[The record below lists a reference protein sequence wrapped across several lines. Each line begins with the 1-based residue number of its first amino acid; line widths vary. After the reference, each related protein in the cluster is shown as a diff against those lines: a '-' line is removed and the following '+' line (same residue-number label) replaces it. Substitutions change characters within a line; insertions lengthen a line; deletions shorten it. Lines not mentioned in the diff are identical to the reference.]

1 MKWTLSEW
9 LRPGGN
15 WARAAKY
22 WATVPLAGMLLLLAG
37 IFCILGSFGLV
48 ITLFN
53 VRRATIALVVAMA
66 VETGVFAALLVWGA
80 VRARTKAI
88 FAAATGHFVAIFWIM
103 RVVGRGVPP
112 LTATSGDFLILEQR
126 IKISAVI
133 ATVLIFTGYILIS
146 AFLRRE
152 GLRALGNVTELRLAT
167 EIHRALVPAVSRTI
181 GVFEI
186 CGSSMPSGQMGG
198 DLVDVI
204 EKGDRWTAY
213 VADVSGHG
221 VPAGMIMAMV
231 KSAVRTGS
239 TLGEDMA
246 TTLANLNRVLAS
258 LSAPNVFITLA
269 YISSAGDS
277 QVQFS
282 LAGHLPILHY
292 RKRLGAVEERSVSNL
307 PLAVLADTDFQTAS
321 IDCEPGDLLA
331 VLTDGF
337 TEVSN
342 SRNDELGLEAF
353 KTALLRNNNASLGTI
368 ITSLHDI
375 ASRHGKQTDDQTVLL
390 VRHRL

>member
-15 WARAAKY
+15 WARATKY
-22 WATVPLAGMLLLLAG
+22 WATVPLVGMLLLLAG
-37 IFCILGSFGLV
+37 IFCILGSFGL
-48 ITLFN
+48 LLMLLN
-53 VRRATIALVVAMA
+53 VRQATVALIVAVA
-66 VETGVFAALLVWGA
+66 VETGVFSVLLVWAA

-88 FAAATGHFVAIFWIM
+88 FAVAIVHCVAIFWIM
-103 RVVGRGVPP
+103 RVVGRGVP

-126 IKISAVI
+126 IKISAVV
-133 ATVLIFTGYILIS
+133 AMVLIFTGYILIS

-181 GVFEI
+181 GAFEF
-186 CGSSMPSGQMGG
+186 CGSSTPSGQMGG

-204 EKGDRWTAY
+204 ENGNRWTAY

-246 TTLANLNRVLAS
+246 ATLANLNRVLAS

-342 SRNDELGLEAF
+342 SHNDELGLEAF
-353 KTALLRNNNASLGTI
+353 KTALLTNNNAPLGTI
-368 ITSLHDI
+368 ITSLKEI

-390 VRHRL
+390 VRRT